1 MKKANKAKTN
11 TTTNYSYTAVKS
23 GKETIIVWN
32 DLAQMMMGNGIPPM
46 GCRVLKEKGK
56 KKKK

>member
-1 MKKANKAKTN
+1 MKKANKAKA
-11 TTTNYSYTAVKS
+11 TTNYSHTAVKS

-46 GCRVLKEKGK
+46 GCRVLKEKGDKMK
-56 KKKK
+56 K